1 MLLNDGG
8 TTPDPSQ
15 TSPDGTGEGNGAGT
29 GGRSPSVEDLKALE
43 AAHRK
48 NLENERA
55 ERKRAEERIAE
66 LENRFAAASAPPVD
80 PRMARI
86 AELQQRAPFDTDA
99 QGELDLIREQTVTQL
114 ENKLLQEVI
123 LQGIPR
129 EQIPFVQQLVRQ
141 SDYRMNVADA
151 ARMARGTAMDS
162 VEAQNKK
169 LAEELERTK
178 KELESARTRVP
189 NTALTAVTVDP
200 DAGTVAASAYNSV
213 LAKGGP
219 EALALMQRTKLPKG
233 SPGHLDVR
241 FGE

>member
-8 TTPDPSQ
+8 TTPDSSQ
-15 TSPDGTGEGNGAGT
+15 TSSDGTGEGSGAGT

-48 NLENERA
+48 NLETERA

-80 PRMARI
+80 PRLAMI
-86 AELQQRAPFDTDA
+86 ADLQQRAAFDPNA
-99 QGELDLIREQTVTQL
+99 QATLEIMRDQTVTQL
-114 ENKLLQEVI
+114 ENKLLNEIISLGV
-123 LQGIPR
+123 PR
-129 EQIPFVQQLVRQ
+129 EQMPFVQQLVRQ

-189 NTALTAVTVDP
+189 NTALAAVTVDP
-200 DAGTVAASAYNSV
+200 NAGTVSASTYNSV